1 MTKAEMNSLKA
12 SLESRMAAITDNGSK
27 REDIVIQ
34 QAPDSFDAVQLNTE
48 RDLTIALLN
57 HETLQLRNLRGAL
70 ARVEDGSY
78 GTCIQCEEEISPK
91 RLKAVPWAMLCL
103 YKVPG
108 RSGSGSWRKASP
120 WLDDDDQ

>member
-1 MTKAEMNSLKA
+1 MTKSEMSSLKA
-12 SLESRMAAITDNGSK
+12 ALEARMASITDNGSK

-57 HETLQLRNLRGAL
+57 HETAQLRNLRGAL
-70 ARVEDGSY
+70 HRIEDGSY
-78 GTCIQCEEEISPK
+78 GTCVHCEEEISPK

-103 YKVPG
+103 NCQEEAD
-108 RSGSGSWRKASP
+108 RKQAEGAEANGE
-120 WLDDDDQ
+120 DDEA

>member
-1 MTKAEMNSLKA
+1 MTNSEMSSLKA
-12 SLESRMAAITDNGSK
+12 ALEARMAAITDNGSK

-34 QAPDSFDAVQLNTE
+34 QAPDSFDAVQLNSE

-70 ARVEDGSY
+70 HRIEDGSY
-78 GTCIQCEEEISPK
+78 GTCVQCEEEISPK

-103 YKVPG
+103 SCQEEADRAQAAG
-108 RSGSGSWRKASP
+108 EIEAGSESTR
-120 WLDDDDQ
+120 

>member
-1 MTKAEMNSLKA
+1 
-12 SLESRMAAITDNGSK
+12 MAAITDNGSK

-70 ARVEDGSY
+70 SRVEDGSY
-78 GTCIQCEEEISPK
+78 GFCIQCEEEISPK

-103 YKVPG
+103 KCQEEADRKLAEG
-108 RSGSGSWRKASP
+108 RG
-120 WLDDDDQ
+120 DEEEEDE